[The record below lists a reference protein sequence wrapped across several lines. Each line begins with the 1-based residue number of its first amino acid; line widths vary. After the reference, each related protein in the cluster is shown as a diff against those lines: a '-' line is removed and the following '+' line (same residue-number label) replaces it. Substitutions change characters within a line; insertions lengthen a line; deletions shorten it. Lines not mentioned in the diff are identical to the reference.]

1 MVFID
6 AHRVGKQTENMSRLA
21 GLLVLATLATSV
33 ANAAPPF
40 GTWKMNMQKSHFPGP
55 GHPFSKVFK
64 SFTLRIEPADNG
76 MIRVTGWV
84 EPLDGTPVQ
93 PNSFLMRED
102 GKDYPVTSAPFDSVS
117 TTPVDAT
124 TSILIEKRDGKI
136 VQKKRRV
143 IDGNIMTDTTIFPDI
158 SKVEVWE
165 RQ

>member
-1 MVFID
+1 MVFVD
-6 AHRVGKQTENMSRLA
+6 AHRVGKQREEYVTSRWATRPCDPCNIGRECRSTVRNMENEYAEVSLPR
-21 GLLVLATLATSV
+21 T
-33 ANAAPPF
+33 
-40 GTWKMNMQKSHFPGP
+40 
-55 GHPFSKVFK
+55 GHPFSEVFK